1 MKNYRLQRLSD
12 QPVIRTEEVR
22 PAVEGFTVLGAF
34 NPAATRFGDEIILL
48 LRVAEGLIPTRS
60 DKGWLHIPVL
70 EERNGTMELVIKRFR
85 EPTQPYDSRVVTLS
99 SDGES
104 DKVYLTSISHL
115 RLARSRDG
123 IHFQI
128 DDKPFLFPAHANEAF
143 GIEDARITFLEGEY
157 WITYTAVSEH
167 GPAVGLAKTT
177 DFKTV
182 ERVGLVLPPPNKDV
196 ALFPERVNGKYL
208 MLHRPM
214 VSDIGKPSVWL
225 ADSTD
230 GIHWGNHRFLFGPT
244 ANVWESLKIGAGPE
258 PILTDEGWLVCYH
271 GSSPTHGYGLG
282 LALLDR
288 NDPTRLLART
298 PAPLLT
304 PDLPWEREGFFPNVV
319 FSNGWVQQPDGRIL
333 VYYGAADSGVGVAEL
348 VLPVRGN

>member
-1 MKNYRLQRLSD
+1 MKNYTIKRLSD
-12 QPVIRTEEVR
+12 QPIIRTGDVR
-22 PAVEGFTVLGAF
+22 PATEGFSVLGAF

-48 LRVAEGLIPTRS
+48 LRVAEGPTPETL

-70 EERNGTMELVIKRFR
+70 EEQDGSMQLVVKRFR
-85 EPTQPYDSRVVTLS
+85 EPDGLHDSRVVML
-99 SDGES
+99 DG
-104 DKVYLTSISHL
+104 DGQPGKVYLTSISHL

-123 IHFQI
+123 VHFQI
-128 DDKPFLFPAHANEAF
+128 DEKPFLFPARADEAF

-182 ERVGLVLPPPNKDV
+182 ERVGLVLAPPNKDV
-196 ALFPERVNGKYL
+196 ALFPERINDKYL

-225 ADSTD
+225 AESTD
-230 GIHWGNHRFLFGPT
+230 GVHWGQHKFLFGPT
-244 ANVWESLKIGAGPE
+244 ENDWEALKIGAGPE
-258 PILTDEGWLVCYH
+258 PILTHEGWLVCYH
-271 GSSPTHGYGLG
+271 GSSPRHGYGLG

-288 NDPTRLLART
+288 NDPGRVLART
-298 PAPLLT
+298 PTPLLT

-319 FSNGWVQQPDGRIL
+319 FSNGWVQQPDGTIL
-333 VYYGAADSGVGVAEL
+333 VYYGAADSGVGVA
-348 VLPVRGN
+348 VLSGSQT